1 MALPHNRAPFPRSPA
16 AWPLRQAA
24 FSLIELIM
32 VLVLAGIMAAVAL
45 PRMSLL
51 TGMSG
56 PTFRDELRST
66 LQAVRKSAIAARR
79 YVCVTVSGNDFS
91 VSLDPREPDT
101 FTGAINCTQNMT
113 LPVPGKA
120 CALPAPQK
128 ICAPSGMV
136 VNGLNDGMAF
146 DPGGRP
152 YALSGAGL
160 ATFTINVID
169 GGAEAWP
176 VTIEAETGLVH

>member
-1 MALPHNRAPFPRSPA
+1 MALPLLIDPLAAPLA
-16 AWPLRQAA
+16 GAPLRQAG

-51 TGMSG
+51 TGMNG

-66 LQAVRKSAIAARR
+66 LQGVRKSAISARR
-79 YVCVTVSGNDFS
+79 YVCVTLSGNDFS
-91 VSLDPREPDT
+91 VSLDAREPDT

-120 CALPAPQK
+120 CSTPAPEK
-128 ICAPSGMV
+128 ICAPGGMTVSGLS
-136 VNGLNDGMAF
+136 GGMAF

-152 YALSGAGL
+152 YALNGTGL
-160 ATFTINVID
+160 ATFVINVID
-169 GGAEAWP
+169 GGADAWP
-176 VTIEAETGLVH
+176 VTIEGETGLVH